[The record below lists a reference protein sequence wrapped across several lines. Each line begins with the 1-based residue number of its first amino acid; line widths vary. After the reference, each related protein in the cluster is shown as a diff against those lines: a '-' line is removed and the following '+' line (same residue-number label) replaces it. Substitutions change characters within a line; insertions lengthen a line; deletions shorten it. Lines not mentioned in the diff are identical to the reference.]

1 MPSRPRSASVILRN
15 LGPKSAKALAAAG
28 ISTREELERL
38 GAVAAY
44 ARVKAHDPQFAS
56 LNLLWALAAGLEGR
70 DWRSLTRPEKDAL
83 LAALKALP

>member
-1 MPSRPRSASVILRN
+1 MPSRPRGPEPLLRN

-28 ISTREELERL
+28 IATRAELERL
-38 GAVAAY
+38 GAVRAY
-44 ARVKAHDPQFAS
+44 AQVKAHDPQFAS

-70 DWRSLTRPEKDAL
+70 DWREISKAEKDDL